1 MHGIWP
7 PPEDF
12 DSPPPSPRRER
23 RHTSN
28 YQQQNYRHPHHD
40 PFYFARNS
48 DPFHSMPRHRSGH
61 GHHHGMPP
69 RHHADPF
76 EVFNAVFG
84 QFDRHFKEMFPPMPQ
99 FQVFPHEPRMGM
111 PHRPHDLPAL
121 FIPDM
126 PDMYSHSTSHGF
138 PGSAG
143 GHRAMRQETRVTTT
157 INGVTE
163 SIWTRTDDNVR
174 RSIVCGTLI
183 LCFDRETST
192 EHILTRTVERSI
204 QLMASNSR
212 SNMHP

>member
-1 MHGIWP
+1 
-7 PPEDF
+7 
-12 DSPPPSPRRER
+12 
-23 RHTSN
+23 
-28 YQQQNYRHPHHD
+28 
-40 PFYFARNS
+40 
-48 DPFHSMPRHRSGH
+48 MPRHRSGH

-99 FQVFPHEPRMGM
+99 FQVFPHETRMGM

-143 GHRAMRQETRVTTT
+143 GHRAMRQESRVTTT

-163 SIWTRTDDNVR
+163 SIWTRTDDNGNEHR
-174 RSIVCGTLI
+174 THTYPDG
-183 LCFDRETST
+183 REKYT
-192 EHILTRTVERSI
+192 INGVEQPQQYAPPEPFI
-204 QLMASNSR
+204 PPAPPQIMANNYLAPPIMRAPSHSQRPSPIRHHSWDHNGPY
-212 SNMHP
+212 NTG